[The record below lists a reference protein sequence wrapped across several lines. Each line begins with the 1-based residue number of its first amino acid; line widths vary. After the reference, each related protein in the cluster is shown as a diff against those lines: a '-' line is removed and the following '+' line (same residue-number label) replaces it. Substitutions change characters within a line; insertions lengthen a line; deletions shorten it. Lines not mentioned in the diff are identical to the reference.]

1 MEQNTKAGEP
11 MAPAVDSKQKSGN
24 GLKNAT
30 AIACVV
36 AVCSIGFGVYGMM
49 KSSQKDSQISD
60 LKIQMIDNDGST
72 TVIETDK
79 IKVNEGSNTIT
90 ISDSIS
96 TGDNEVKAI
105 VEGISNVIDGYM
117 GNTHFVKTFNEFMPR
132 WKIAGTDIFID
143 MEKSYGIYSGIWMHN
158 KETENKL
165 FSVHETV
172 ETFLESNGYVR
183 NNGPS
188 PLPVYYNEKT
198 QIVCELDESSE
209 PWGLGCAKTD
219 WVSEDR
225 KQLAIELTEASGSSY
240 LNLNSA
246 KIIDSSIAPYQRL
259 TAGGFAAHLF
269 YRVSPNDKWQFIT
282 ATQSLVSCDKF
293 NDDAKKAYA
302 GEKCWD
308 PATNTEK
315 TL

>member
-1 MEQNTKAGEP
+1 MEQNIDTGAS
-11 MAPAVDSKQKSGN
+11 MAPTADNKQKGGN
-24 GLKNAT
+24 GLKIAT

-36 AVCSIGFGVYGMM
+36 AACGIGFGVYGIVQ
-49 KSSQKDSQISD
+49 SLQKDNQISD
-60 LKIQMIDNDGST
+60 LKIQIKGNDGDIT
-72 TVIETDK
+72 TIETDK
-79 IKVNEGSNTIT
+79 IEVNEGSSTIT

-96 TGDNEVKAI
+96 DGDNEVKAI
-105 VEGISNVIDGYM
+105 VEKISNTFDCYM

-132 WKIAGTDIFID
+132 WKIAGTDIFVD
-143 MEKSYGIYSGIWMHN
+143 MEKSYGIYSGTWMHN

-165 FSVHETV
+165 FSVHEAV
-172 ETFLESNGYVR
+172 EAFLEDNGYVR

-188 PLPVYYNEKT
+188 PLPIYYNEKT
-198 QIVCELDESSE
+198 QIVCELDEGSE
-209 PWGLGCAKTD
+209 PWDLGCAKTN

-240 LNLNSA
+240 LNLSSA
-246 KIIDSSIAPYQRL
+246 EIIDSSIAPYQRL
-259 TAGGFAAHLF
+259 IAGGFAAHLF
-269 YRVSPNDKWQFIT
+269 YRVSPNDGWRFIT
-282 ATQSLVSCDKF
+282 ATQDLVGCDKF

-308 PATNTEK
+308 SATNTEK